1 MENTLGQ
8 RISTLRK
15 NKGLTQEELAHML
28 NVSAQAVSKWEN
40 DITCPD
46 ISLLPELAE
55 ILGVTID
62 ELLSGKKELLPS
74 AKILPAEERKDIKDM
89 LLRIVIDD
97 SEGDKVRINIPMALI
112 QVAIETNMEMP
123 QINGKDSLKNIDLNQ
138 ILELVHQG
146 VVGNLLEIESAEG
159 DTVRIFVE

>member
-15 NKGLTQEELAHML
+15 NKGLTQEELANML

-55 ILGVTID
+55 ILEVTVD
-62 ELLSGKKELLPS
+62 ELLSGKKALLP
-74 AKILPAEERKDIKDM
+74 ATKILPAEERKDIKDM
-89 LLRIVIDD
+89 LLRIVIDA
-97 SEGDKVRINIPMALI
+97 EGDKVKINIPIALI
-112 QVAIETNMEMP
+112 QAAIETNMEMP
-123 QINGKDSLKNIDLNQ
+123 QINGKDTLKNIDLNQ

-146 VVGNLLEIESAEG
+146 VVGNLLEIETAEG